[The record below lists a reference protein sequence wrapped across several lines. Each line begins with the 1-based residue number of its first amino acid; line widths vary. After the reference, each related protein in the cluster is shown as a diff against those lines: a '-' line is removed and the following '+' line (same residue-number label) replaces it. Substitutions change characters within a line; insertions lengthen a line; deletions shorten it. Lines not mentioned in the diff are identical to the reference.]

1 MAVLPLWGLGVEFLG
16 TVTSP
21 FGICVPVG
29 AELGSRSE
37 PKCCTLS
44 TTPNLYRC
52 RSPLELPEGQVL
64 ILEGV
69 YLKHLPKK

>member
-1 MAVLPLWGLGVEFLG
+1 MLPVWELGVEFLG

-21 FGICVPVG
+21 FGICGTVG
-29 AELGSRSE
+29 VELGSRSE

-44 TTPNLYRC
+44 ATPNLYRC
-52 RSPLELPEGQVL
+52 CSPLELAEGQVL